1 MKQAYTKKK
10 QAIYRCLVSVLFGVF
25 PFLVLAG
32 ANQSSVFNTVQG
44 FLPRDYLTMPPAHAY
59 PQPLRSSQVP
69 AQCQSPSATD
79 DFQLSG
85 SVLESFQ
92 DGLGVVYQAMFNP
105 KLEINSGTNP
115 VLDSVYWVGDLRAI
129 LIDEAGRL
137 RSDNGDKKLGSLQD
151 DPLVDSCF
159 DPIAG
164 IRRFRLSRSAKFG
177 TASSCNALHYA
188 YADKDIGYLWRASDE
203 LAAMSETEA
212 AMQRK
217 PFNDASKRRFI
228 RTHIGQQEYD
238 FVATADYPF
247 EAPWFG
253 TKDVLQAEALIHY
266 VRGQAQPALR
276 ERYRDQQAFRLG
288 DTRQNLPVHVGKPSA
303 NFHLLYG
310 DESYGDFVNQYRT
323 RRSRIFLSTHD
334 GMLHAFNAGW
344 YDPDS
349 KQIKSKTQASTRA
362 GLTDWS
368 LGQEL
373 WAFVPFDL
381 LPMLS
386 EQAKKSY
393 GRDLRHLNLLNQ
405 APYVFDARIFNSQG
419 MPQGLDGQADRI
431 FSSADGSVVSRRTH
445 PGGWGTVML
454 LGFGYGGGV
463 FSVEDAQGIEHRF
476 KPSYLLFD
484 ITDAEQAPRLLAA
497 IQHEDL
503 GSTLS
508 LPSAFTVKNQQGDL
522 EWHLALGSGADP
534 DPKGMQSL
542 SSSQSAK
549 LFLLRLRTLQ
559 RDLQAGK
566 VQPIH
571 LAATGSYVGGIS
583 AADWNMDGETDA
595 LYLSTVRL
603 QQNSTQTN
611 WKGDLFR
618 VITARANRYAQGG
631 RAEKLLSLHAPL
643 PYRPQLSIDPQKNR
657 WIYLASGRLAQSHDF
672 LMPAQNS
679 IVGLKETRLS
689 SGAFLMDG
697 AVGKAGQRVLNLQK
711 LLNVTA
717 LRVDSQSGELHGS
730 LSLSPAL
737 ARQHV
742 LDLEQ
747 RLMQYGDAAA
757 YQHGWHR
764 VLARNEVASAQAI
777 LYGGILSQP
786 SYQTDSISCSING
799 HKSAQISGQAFVHQ
813 LRFTT
818 GTAWFDTRG
827 AQTQTKPGTKKP
839 SATLNNTKSGALGAS
854 TLTGFLV
861 QTLSNPANANILL
874 TDQDK
879 LVKIPEQDFLEYL
892 ISGEISWREL

>member
-1 MKQAYTKKK
+1 MKQTHTNTKH
-10 QAIYRCLVSVLFGVF
+10 ASYWCLASVLLGVF
-25 PFLVLAG
+25 PLLLMAAVKPT
-32 ANQSSVFNTVQG
+32 SVFNTGQG
-44 FLPRDYLTMPPAHAY
+44 FLPGDYLTIPPSQAY
-59 PQPLRSSQVP
+59 PQQLRSSQGQ
-69 AQCQSPSATD
+69 AQCQSPSARY

-105 KLEINSGTNP
+105 KLEMNSGTNTA
-115 VLDSVYWVGDLRAI
+115 LDAVYWVGDLRAM

-159 DPIAG
+159 DPAAG

-177 TASSCNALHYA
+177 ATSSCNALHYA

-212 AMQRK
+212 AIQRK
-217 PFNDASKRRFI
+217 PFSDVSKRRFI

-247 EAPWFG
+247 EAQWFG
-253 TKDVLQAEALIHY
+253 TKDALQAEELIHY

-276 ERYRDQQAFRLG
+276 ERYRDQQVFRLG
-288 DTRQNLPVHVGKPSA
+288 DTRQNHPVHVGKPSA

-310 DESYGDFVNQYRT
+310 DESYRDFVNQYRD

-349 KQIKSKTQASTRA
+349 KQVKSKTQASSHA
-362 GLTDWS
+362 GLTQWS

-386 EQAKKSY
+386 EQAKRSY
-393 GRDLRHLNLLNQ
+393 GKDQRHLNLLSQ

-419 MPQGLDGQADRI
+419 MPQGLDGQADRVFI
-431 FSSADGSVVSRRTH
+431 SANGSVVSRRTH

-463 FSVEDAQGIEHRF
+463 FSVEDAQGNEQRF

-534 DPKGMQSL
+534 DPRGMQSL
-542 SSSQSAK
+542 SSSQSAR

-559 RDLQAGK
+559 QDLQAGK
-566 VQPIH
+566 VQPMH

-583 AADWNMDGETDA
+583 SADWDMDGETDA
-595 LYLSTVRL
+595 LYLSTVGL
-603 QQNSTQTN
+603 QQNSAQAN
-611 WKGDLFR
+611 WKGALFR
-618 VITARANRYAQGG
+618 VITAHANRHGQGW
-631 RAEKLLSLHAPL
+631 RAEKLLSMNAPL
-643 PYRPQLSIDPQKNR
+643 PYRPQLSIDPLKNR
-657 WIYLASGRLAQSHDF
+657 WIYLASGRLVKAMII
-672 LMPAQNS
+672 LCRRRIA
-679 IVGLKETRLS
+679 LS
-689 SGAFLMDG
+689 
-697 AVGKAGQRVLNLQK
+697 V
-711 LLNVTA
+711 
-717 LRVDSQSGELHGS
+717 
-730 LSLSPAL
+730 
-737 ARQHV
+737 
-742 LDLEQ
+742 
-747 RLMQYGDAAA
+747 
-757 YQHGWHR
+757 
-764 VLARNEVASAQAI
+764 
-777 LYGGILSQP
+777 
-786 SYQTDSISCSING
+786 
-799 HKSAQISGQAFVHQ
+799 
-813 LRFTT
+813 
-818 GTAWFDTRG
+818 
-827 AQTQTKPGTKKP
+827 
-839 SATLNNTKSGALGAS
+839 
-854 TLTGFLV
+854 
-861 QTLSNPANANILL
+861 
-874 TDQDK
+874 
-879 LVKIPEQDFLEYL
+879 
-892 ISGEISWREL
+892 